1 MAAFAGLYLGEVY
14 TNPKGAKTCLLSHSG
29 ARFYYTAPEPTRSPF
44 GPNNFD
50 KDPAA
55 TRQNL
60 ELRCTKHMEEY
71 FSAVDSWA
79 IEYLTAHSERIFK
92 KSLTLEQVR
101 NMYHPTI
108 RRQEGYAPLLRC
120 KLNMPGT
127 RGEVRFWTPDG
138 KTRDAPADWKD
149 SEIRPHIHVSH
160 LWLMGQSCGLVLNVC
175 DLVVTESS
183 HAFPFGMPE
192 SLVQ

>member
-1 MAAFAGLYLGEVY
+1 MASFTGLSLGDVY
-14 TNPKGAKTCLLSHSG
+14 VNPKGAKTCLLTDGG

-60 ELRCTKHMEEY
+60 ELRCTKQMEEF
-71 FSAVDSWA
+71 FSALDSWC

-92 KSLTLEQVR
+92 KSLTLDQVR
-101 NMYHPTI
+101 AMYHPTQ
-108 RRQEGYAPLLRC
+108 RAQEGYVPLLRC
-120 KLNMPGT
+120 KLNMPGS

-160 LWLMGQSCGLVLNVC
+160 LWLMGQSCGLVLNLS
-175 DLVVTESS
+175 DLVVSEACR
-183 HAFPFGMPE
+183 AFPFGMPE
-192 SLVQ
+192 SLSM